1 MHDKHVVQVSRCY
14 HDVVDQWMP
23 YTNTYNVYKYPQGS
37 VVLPNCI
44 SGTSFGMLAALHI

>member
-1 MHDKHVVQVSRCY
+1 MHDNYVLQVSRCY

-23 YTNTYNVYKYPQGS
+23 NTNIHNVYKYPQGS